1 MASSRGQTWT
11 HEEILALIRI
21 WSDSAIQSRL
31 DGASRTADIW
41 RDVAERLRTA
51 GFHRTSKQC
60 NDKMKNLRQ
69 YYKDLKDGHNR
80 SGHSRSNWPYY
91 DLMDDVLGD
100 RPSTRPRNIIDTTHS
115 ASTSISSSAPDSPSP
130 DGSLIGERTSPDL
143 FGTTPPQP
151 PTPQSLD
158 TGIIADP
165 SDTEEEMPVVD
176 QREEASP
183 SVSGQ
188 TRPATSQPASRSKR
202 PRLNALEK
210 ALSGVTEKF
219 LEHQKEAE
227 ARVMLAID
235 EKQKREMELLE
246 KMRKDDR
253 DHELRLVQIL
263 GQMMFAQPPPTPS
276 LYYPPPPVPQPTPV
290 SEMPQTLPVQ
300 PVAGAIGMG
309 YPQMHIPETDAHT
322 STYNSINN

>member
-1 MASSRGQTWT
+1 MASTRGQTWT

-41 RDVAERLRTA
+41 QDVAGRISAA
-51 GFHRTSKQC
+51 GFRRTSKQC
-60 NDKMKNLRQ
+60 NDKMKNLKQ
-69 YYKDLKDGHNR
+69 DYKSFKDGHNR
-80 SGHSRSNWPYY
+80 SGHDRSNWPYY

-100 RPSTRPRNIIDTTHS
+100 RPATRPRTIIDTTHS
-115 ASTSISSSAPDSPSP
+115 SSTSISSTPESPSN
-130 DGSLIGERTSPDL
+130 DGNVTADRSSPNL
-143 FGTTPPQP
+143 FDATLSQP
-151 PTPQSLD
+151 TTPQSLD
-158 TGIIADP
+158 TGITADP
-165 SDTEEEMPVVD
+165 CDAEELPVLD
-176 QREEASP
+176 QMEEPTP

-253 DHELRLVQIL
+253 DHELRLVQII
-263 GQMMFAQPPPTPS
+263 GQMMFAQPPPTTS

-290 SEMPQTLPVQ
+290 SQTVQ

-322 STYNSINN
+322 STYNN

>member
-11 HEEILALIRI
+11 HEVILALIRI
-21 WSDSAIQSRL
+21 WSDSAVQSRL

-41 RDVAERLRTA
+41 GDVAGRLRAA
-51 GFHRTSKQC
+51 GFDRTSKQC
-60 NDKMKNLRQ
+60 KDKMKNLKQ

-80 SGHSRSNWPYY
+80 SGHDRSNWPYY

-100 RPSTRPRNIIDTTHS
+100 RPSTRPRNVIDTTHS
-115 ASTSISSSAPDSPSP
+115 TPPSMSSSAPDSPSQ
-130 DGSLIGERTSPDL
+130 DDSVTGEHASPDL
-143 FGTTPPQP
+143 FDSTLSQP
-151 PTPQSLD
+151 TTPQSLD
-158 TGIIADP
+158 TGINVHT
-165 SDTEEEMPVVD
+165 DTLDVEEEMPVVD
-176 QREEASP
+176 QREEATP
-183 SVSGQ
+183 TLSGQ

-210 ALSGVTEKF
+210 ALSGVTERF

-227 ARVMLAID
+227 ARVMQAID
-235 EKQKREMELLE
+235 DRQKREMELLE

-263 GQMMFAQPPPTPS
+263 GQMMFAQPPLPPS
-276 LYYPPPPVPQPTPV
+276 LYYPPPPVPQPP
-290 SEMPQTLPVQ
+290 P
-300 PVAGAIGMG
+300 
-309 YPQMHIPETDAHT
+309 DAHT